1 MATSSSKET
10 AKKETTKG
18 LHIGTLFG
26 IDLEVDLSWFF
37 IFILVAS
44 NLAGGV
50 LPVWHPEWPVG
61 LRWGVAFAAAL
72 LFFASVVVHELS
84 HSLVA
89 RARNLPVRR
98 ITLFLFGGVSNLERE
113 PASAGTEFLMAVV
126 GPLTSI
132 VLGGIFLLL
141 GGLLAGGVLGAFSNP
156 QGALSGLGPLPTL
169 LFWLGPVNI
178 FVGLFNLIPGFPLDG
193 GRILRSVLWRST
205 GDLRKATRWASGVGQ
220 CVAWSL
226 ILAGAGMI
234 FGMHVPLFGTGL
246 GGGLWLVFIGWFLN
260 NAAISSYRQTVM
272 RQALESVPV
281 FRLMRRHVPTVTP
294 QLPVRRLIDE
304 WILGTD
310 ERAFPVMSGN
320 DLVGLVCLED
330 VRGLPREEWDRAT
343 VADIMTRAEHLAT
356 VEPDEDVSDA
366 LRKLTSN
373 NVRQMPVVDHG
384 HLVGLLRQRDVMK
397 WIELQSNLEAA

>member
-1 MATSSSKET
+1 
-10 AKKETTKG
+10 
-18 LHIGTLFG
+18 
-26 IDLEVDLSWFF
+26 
-37 IFILVAS
+37 
-44 NLAGGV
+44 
-50 LPVWHPEWPVG
+50 
-61 LRWGVAFAAAL
+61 
-72 LFFASVVVHELS
+72 
-84 HSLVA
+84 
-89 RARNLPVRR
+89 
-98 ITLFLFGGVSNLERE
+98 VSNLERE

-126 GPLTSI
+126 GPLASI

-141 GGLLAGGVLGAFSNP
+141 GGLLAGGVRGAFANP

-193 GRILRSVLWRST
+193 GRILRSILWRST

-220 CVAWSL
+220 SVAWIL

-234 FGMHVPLFGTGL
+234 FGMRVPLFGTGF

-272 RQALESVPV
+272 RQVLESVPV
-281 FRLMRRHVPTVTP
+281 FRLMRRQVPTVTP

-310 ERAFPVMSGN
+310 ERAFLVMSGN

-343 VADIMTRAEHLAT
+343 VADIMTRAEQLAT

-366 LRKLTSN
+366 LRKLTSQ

-384 HLVGLLRQRDVMK
+384 HLVGLLRRRDIDK
-397 WIELQSNLEAA
+397 WIELQSDLAAA